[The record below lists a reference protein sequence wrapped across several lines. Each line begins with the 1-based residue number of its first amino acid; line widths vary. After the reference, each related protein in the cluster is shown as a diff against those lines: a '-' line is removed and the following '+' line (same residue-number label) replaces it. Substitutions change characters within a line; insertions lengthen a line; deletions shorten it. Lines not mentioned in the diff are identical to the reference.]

1 MHEARRGYRCIIS
14 AYKWSR
20 YASLSTKFLLT
31 VQVKS
36 LPFCPCYKFLSSN
49 SILKTCE
56 EVQKYYTHIKEKKKK
71 KKRCNNTPYLYKDK
85 EHLVNKHSNGSS
97 LHGSLHHGGATQ
109 SPAMLM
115 PRIHLRKLLFRIV
128 IIAVYCPGHYW

>member
-1 MHEARRGYRCIIS
+1 MHTSGLDMHLCLQNSCLLCRSNLYLSVLATNFCHQTRFLKHMKKFRSIILTLKRR
-14 AYKWSR
+14 
-20 YASLSTKFLLT
+20 
-31 VQVKS
+31 
-36 LPFCPCYKFLSSN
+36 
-49 SILKTCE
+49 
-56 EVQKYYTHIKEKKKK
+56 KKK

-128 IIAVYCPGHYW
+128 IIAVYCPGHYWWTP